1 MAYANNYKDLIAQF
15 AQAAAQALDKVSE
28 DMEDQ
33 FTSTIQRKFD
43 QEGSRT
49 YRHRYKGM
57 YSGHNMHHNIKQYQK
72 KAEIMLYDNTRPAF
86 SWFGTR
92 IHSRSDTLL
101 MKWIN
106 EGLWLDVYDWIEA
119 GRPSDIEPFR
129 RPAIK
134 LLPAIK
140 EDIAKRNDIFE
151 EIISLMEK

>member
-1 MAYANNYKDLIAQF
+1 MAYANNYRELIEQF
-15 AQAAAQALDKVSE
+15 SKVAAQALETVSE
-28 DMEDQ
+28 DMENQ
-33 FTSTIQRKFD
+33 FTETVQEKFD

-49 YRHRYKGM
+49 YGHRGRGM
-57 YSGHNMHHNIKQYQK
+57 YSGNNVHHNVRQFQT
-72 KAEIMLYDNTRPAF
+72 KAEIMLYDNTKPAF

-92 IHSRSDTLL
+92 IRSKSDTLL

-140 EDIAKRNDIFE
+140 EDIADRDDIFRK
-151 EIISLMEK
+151 IVSLMEK